1 MAGWRQFSRQR
12 QAHKQADTGRQ
23 AVEHRYTHT
32 HKEMD
37 AVMQVCVQFARVYVC
52 DQMSGFSFVC
62 MSCNHIAIRGALPRT
77 MARYKTIHVGTG
89 IVYKQINV
97 GTGIFYNDT
106 KTLANFMA
114 SSDLILAVSLVL
126 ALVVC
131 RCPAVTLQHTSNMQ
145 RIGPHHVRESETS
158 LRLRGCQK
166 VS

>member
-37 AVMQVCVQFARVYVC
+37 AVMQVCVQFARGYVC

-62 MSCNHIAIRGALPRT
+62 MSCNHIVIRGALPRT
-77 MARYKTIHVGTG
+77 APYGLLSNVKPLCIKT
-89 IVYKQINV
+89 Q
-97 GTGIFYNDT
+97 
-106 KTLANFMA
+106 ANFMA
-114 SSDLILAVSLVL
+114 SSDLILAFALVL

-145 RIGPHHVRESETS
+145 RIGPHHVSESEKS
-158 LRLRGCQK
+158 LRLRGCQTI
-166 VS
+166 S